1 MKIAEFFVEIL
12 VKADTDKLGDFK
24 QGVNDVGVALGKASA
39 LITATAVALDQFTKG
54 TVDGVVALQNMNNQ
68 TGLMIEKMQQLQAA
82 GQLANLALTAE
93 QVSSSVANL
102 QANLT
107 QIALGGGNVAGFQ
120 LLGISVAGKDAFQ
133 VIEDLRSA
141 IVGLDEATA
150 TNLIQQTGLDAGFIN
165 ILRMTNEEFSQLSDG
180 LTFLD
185 PQERRALLEFGQ
197 RVQRIRIEMGLFKDR
212 AVVALLPFINKLVEA
227 FKDISWLFEMIGKGL
242 KILSDRFEILKTIA
256 IAVGVALATVFAP
269 FTTAVAGVLLA
280 LDDLS
285 NYLQG
290 NGSVIG
296 LWIEDITNL
305 FNGLGK
311 QIDKVIGKFRDVR
324 KFFGDKIDAV
334 KEFGSGVVGSLGLSG
349 GTNNQNATFNNTY
362 NINSNADG
370 RDVARNVT
378 EQQQRQFDFSFDEFN
393 NGSVI

>member
-1 MKIAEFFVEIL
+1 MKIAEFFVEML
-12 VKADTDKLGDFK
+12 VQADTDKLSDFK
-24 QGVNDVGVALGKASA
+24 NGVKDVGVALGKASA

-54 TVDGVVALQNMNNQ
+54 TVDGVVALENMNNQ
-68 TGLMIEKMQQLQAA
+68 TGLMIEKMQQLQSA

-93 QVSSSVANL
+93 QISASVSNL

-133 VIEDLRSA
+133 VIEDLRGA
-141 IVGLDEATA
+141 IIGLDDATA

-165 ILRMTNEEFSQLSDG
+165 ILRMTNEEFSQLSGG
-180 LTFLD
+180 LTFLN

-212 AVVALLPFINKLVEA
+212 AVVALLPFINKLIDGFES
-227 FKDISWLFEMIGKGL
+227 INWLFEMIGKGL

-269 FTTAVAGVLLA
+269 FTTAIAGVLLA

-296 LWIEDITNL
+296 LWIENVTNL
-305 FNGLGK
+305 FDGLGK
-311 QIDKVIGKFRDVR
+311 QIDKVIGKFKDVR

-334 KEFGSGVVGSLGLSG
+334 KEFGSGVAGTLGIGG
-349 GTNNQNATFNNTY
+349 GTSNQNATFNNTY
-362 NINSNADG
+362 NINSNADP
-370 RDVARNVT
+370 RNIAKQVL
-378 EQQQRQFDFSFDEFN
+378 EGQQLQIDFSFDEFN